1 MAIIMTINTNISI
14 EVNIKAPINI
24 VWDAWNNPE
33 HVVRWNHASEDWHS
47 PSATNQFY
55 VNGKFVYRMEAKDGS
70 FGFDFSGTYL
80 EIHEFRL
87 VVTKLDD
94 NRMVRTEFIESDDN
108 VKVVETFEV
117 EGDNSIELQRQ
128 GWLAILT
135 NFKHYV
141 EQLSQSDLV

>member
-1 MAIIMTINTNISI
+1 MTISTNVSI

-33 HVVRWNHASEDWHS
+33 HVVRWNHASVDWHS

-117 EGDNSIELQRQ
+117 EEDNSIELQRQ

-135 NFKHYV
+135 NFKLYS
-141 EQLSQSDLV
+141 ERLSQTSIV

>member
-1 MAIIMTINTNISI
+1 MTISTNVSI

-108 VKVVETFEV
+108 VKVVETFEI